1 MICVSPGKVGRAFIH
16 FPFSIFHFSF
26 LFFRLSFIA
35 PGGLFFSC
43 DLVDRFIIQQK
54 RRSTKSHERNK
65 TAGALFLFFRALLL
79 RFQVEFAQLKW
90 KLKMTNG
97 KWKMFCLL
105 AVLFYHKPASAQQV
119 LRWGADPSGGAPYV
133 YTDPVNP
140 DRYIGYEKEMVDA
153 LAAAMGRKA
162 EFVPSDWETLV
173 SALQRGSFDVIVNG
187 LEPTTDRARQ
197 IDFSNPYYI
206 FQLQLTVRHDD
217 DRIHSLADCHHRTVG
232 TLSNTAAS
240 RILQQEGIPLRGYS
254 DPVGAYKDLELKRI
268 DAVVMDVPAEAFYA
282 RNNPKLKP
290 AGEPFAPGP
299 YVIGL
304 RKGDAVLKAE
314 INTGIEK
321 IIADGT
327 LEQILKKWNL
337 WNNAQVELQA
347 PIRAGQHAQVA
358 PYEMTSA
365 SFNWR
370 EALSRLTRAAMV
382 TVLIA
387 FGSMIIAIALAIPLA
402 IGQSRGPRWVRALCT
417 TYIEFFR
424 GTPVLVQLLFLYFG
438 LPAIG
443 LAMPGWLTALVGLGL
458 NYAAY
463 ESQVYRAALEAIPRG
478 QWEAAY
484 SLGMNP
490 VLAFRRI
497 IMPQAFRIALPPM
510 TNDFVSLF
518 KDTSVAF
525 AISVWELA
533 TAYRELANASG
544 QFLLLGIIV
553 SLFYLAMSLPMAH
566 LARRLEQRLQNRS
579 SIEAVEAEIV

>member
-1 MICVSPGKVGRAFIH
+1 M
-16 FPFSIFHFSF
+16 
-26 LFFRLSFIA
+26 L
-35 PGGLFFSC
+35 
-43 DLVDRFIIQQK
+43 
-54 RRSTKSHERNK
+54 
-65 TAGALFLFFRALLL
+65 
-79 RFQVEFAQLKW
+79 
-90 KLKMTNG
+90 
-97 KWKMFCLL
+97 LL
-105 AVLFYHKPASAQQV
+105 AVPAGAQQV

-133 YTDPVNP
+133 FTDPANP
-140 DRYIGYEKEMVDA
+140 NQYIGYEKEMVDA
-153 LAAAMGRKA
+153 LAAAMGRRA

-173 SALQRGSFDVIVNG
+173 STLQRGSFDVVING
-187 LEPTTDRARQ
+187 LEPTADRARQ
-197 IDFSNPYYI
+197 IIFSNPYYI

-217 DRIHSLADCHHRTVG
+217 ERIHSLADCRDRTVG
-232 TLSNTAAS
+232 TLANTAAS
-240 RILQQEGIPLRGYS
+240 RILQQEGIPMRGYP

-282 RNNPKLKP
+282 KNNPKLKP
-290 AGEPFAPGP
+290 AGEPFYRGP

-304 RKGDAVLKAE
+304 RKGDDALKAQVDA
-314 INTGIEK
+314 GIER

-327 LEQILKKWNL
+327 LERILRKWGL
-337 WNNAQVELQA
+337 WNAAQVEFQA
-347 PIRAGQHAQVA
+347 PIRAGRHVELA
-358 PYEMTSA
+358 PFEMTST

-370 EALSRLTRAAMV
+370 EALLRLGRAAIV

-387 FGSMIIAIALAIPLA
+387 FGAMVIAIALAIPLA
-402 IGQSRGPRWVRALCT
+402 IGQSKGPGWLQLLCT
-417 TYIEFFR
+417 IYIEFFR

-544 QFLLLGIIV
+544 QFLLLGVAV

-566 LARRLEQRLQNRS
+566 LARKLERRLRNRQ
-579 SIEAVEAEIV
+579 AVRTVVTEVAA